1 MTKVYRLGVES
12 LGRAYK
18 TLGRGPDTPKEA
30 FVRFIREQ
38 IDQGCPVIATGI
50 IGPPEACIVTG
61 YQDEGET
68 LLGWNFF
75 QDSVMYGGLPARTDE
90 SGYFISHDWWE
101 NTDTQALIGVG
112 EKTGPRRG
120 IMDILS
126 GAARGHDRAAQG
138 SVCQGAMGL

>member
-1 MTKVYRLGVES
+1 M
-12 LGRAYK
+12 
-18 TLGRGPDTPKEA
+18 
-30 FVRFIREQ
+30 
-38 IDQGCPVIATGI
+38 IATGI

-120 IMDILS
+120 ITDILS
-126 GAARGHDRAAQG
+126 GAAEVMTGRHKDQFAK
-138 SVCQGAMGL
+138 GLWT